1 LPPFMKKFK
10 GLLLAMLASA
20 TFGFIPLFSIPLLNS
35 GIALDSVCFYRF
47 LFASF
52 FMWIICKVKH
62 VSLKM
67 NWKETYTMF
76 LLSIFYAATS
86 IFLTASYK
94 YMASGT
100 ATTIHFFYPVV
111 VAGVMMLFF
120 HEKFSWG
127 KAIAIISGV
136 FGVFFL
142 SGGFSGRH
150 VSIIGFLLVLV
161 TIITYPTYIV
171 GVNNS
176 PVIMKMNGMKMT
188 FYVLFFSAFLFFCNV
203 LIKDG
208 GHFTPLAT
216 GGQWANALALSIIP
230 TLVSDFALIYAVQ
243 MVGSTVTAILGCM
256 EPLVAV
262 INGLIF
268 FSEKFSYSEG
278 IGMTLVFTAVFI
290 IILNQKPKER
300 QSDKEAIVSEQHG
313 N

>member
-1 LPPFMKKFK
+1 
-10 GLLLAMLASA
+10 
-20 TFGFIPLFSIPLLNS
+20 
-35 GIALDSVCFYRF
+35 
-47 LFASF
+47 
-52 FMWIICKVKH
+52 
-62 VSLKM
+62 
-67 NWKETYTMF
+67 
-76 LLSIFYAATS
+76 
-86 IFLTASYK
+86 
-94 YMASGT
+94 MASGT

-111 VAGVMMLFF
+111 VASVMMLFF

-136 FGVFFL
+136 LGVFFL
-142 SGGFSGRH
+142 SGGFSGQH
-150 VSIIGFLLVLV
+150 VSLIGFLLVLV

-208 GHFTPLAT
+208 AHFTPLAT

-256 EPLVAV
+256 EPSGCSHKRPDIFLRKVL
-262 INGLIF
+262 ILRGSGNGAWSLRLCSLLFLIK
-268 FSEKFSYSEG
+268 SQKKQ
-278 IGMTLVFTAVFI
+278 TLNSCITFMQQLPYTFAS
-290 IILNQKPKER
+290 R
-300 QSDKEAIVSEQHG
+300 
-313 N
+313 